1 MLRLL
6 CPLLAGIIL
15 AINLQFPI
23 PFLPIILLALF
34 LVSFF
39 LILNQNLNQNYHKR
53 WMHGAG
59 ISLTLLVL
67 GLFVVQQNWE
77 QQTPSHF
84 SNRPYDL
91 LLARVTEEHQE
102 KEKTWKL
109 QVQVHFCG
117 KTGSLEPS
125 MGKILIYLSKKQQ
138 AQTIPNYG
146 DWILIRQKAKLIPP
160 PSNPGTFDYRQYMAT
175 QSVYHQLFLETGK
188 WKLLPC
194 RSTSD
199 LKGISIQVKSYLL
212 KRMAESNIGGKEY
225 AVAAALILGQ
235 DDWLDYETRSEFSHS
250 GVVHILGISG
260 LHVGILYLV
269 LNFVLSFLNKKPRH
283 QLIKTIIILL
293 IIWFYALITG
303 LSPAALRAATM
314 FSFVL
319 LGKLGDRNMHI
330 INALAASAF
339 FLLVFDPY
347 LVTNIGF
354 LFSYLAVLGIVLMHE
369 PLYSIIEFRWKW
381 MDKIWSLIAM
391 TLVAQISTVPITL
404 YFFHQFP
411 TYFLPANL
419 LVIPLSNLIIYSG
432 MAILIFSFI
441 PIISGFFG
449 LITSWM
455 LKLLFLI
462 TSVIDKLPF
471 ALIQPVYIGMPQL
484 LLLYA
489 LIVSAIVF
497 IHTKHKLA
505 LFAAFA
511 FLLFALAVG
520 SVHKIKAVEQ
530 QKIMAF
536 SINKHTAIAWIKGT
550 DCLITADTGLLSNQ
564 KLMEQTVL
572 PGLIELGVKNIEYSG
587 LFKPYFS
594 EKLRLKIDTVSCG
607 SYTQFGQSRNF
618 ILYQL
623 PDIPA
628 GKRKIQLDNLFI
640 TGNIYAEYKKLN
652 TAFMSSRIILD
663 CSNSAFR
670 CNKWQESVTENSV
683 EMINLRDEGALMLDI
698 Y

>member
-15 AINLQFPI
+15 AINLEYPI
-23 PFLPIILLALF
+23 PFLPLILLSLF
-34 LVSFF
+34 LACF
-39 LILNQNLNQNYHKR
+39 LLIINQKLNQKYHRR
-53 WMHGAG
+53 WIQGAG
-59 ISLTLLVL
+59 ISLALVAL
-67 GLFVVQQNWE
+67 GLYVVQQNWK
-77 QQTPSHF
+77 QLNPSHF
-84 SNRPYDL
+84 SNRQYEL
-91 LLARVTEEHQE
+91 MLARVAEEPQE

-109 QVQVHFCG
+109 QVQVHYCG
-117 KTGSLEPS
+117 YTGSLEPS
-125 MGKILIYLSKKQQ
+125 MGKVLVYLSKKQQ
-138 AQTIPNYG
+138 PITIPNYG
-146 DWILIRQKAKLIPP
+146 DWLLIRQVAKPIPP

-175 QSVYHQLFLETGK
+175 QSVYHQLFLESGK
-188 WKLLPC
+188 WKILTKNK
-194 RSTSD
+194 STDIIGLS
-199 LKGISIQVKSYLL
+199 LKVKNFLL

-269 LNFVLSFLNKKPRH
+269 LNFLLSFLNKNPRL
-283 QLIKTIIILL
+283 QLLKIILILL

-369 PLYSIIEFRWKW
+369 PLYSIIEFRRKW
-381 MDKIWSLIAM
+381 LDKIWSLIAM

-419 LVIPLSNLIIYSG
+419 LVIPLSNFIIYSG

-441 PIISGFFG
+441 PIISGLFG
-449 LITSWM
+449 FITSWM

-462 TSVIDKLPF
+462 TSGIDKLPF
-471 ALIQPVYIGMPQL
+471 SLIQPVHIGMQQL

-489 LIVSAIVF
+489 VIGAIIVF
-497 IHTKHKLA
+497 IHTKHK
-505 LFAAFA
+505 
-511 FLLFALAVG
+511 FALYIAFGLLLLTMALG
-520 SVHKIKAVEQ
+520 SVNQIKAFGQ
-530 QKIMAF
+530 QKIIAF

-564 KLMEQTVL
+564 NLLEQTVL
-572 PGLIELGVKNIEYSG
+572 PGLIELGVKKFEYSG
-587 LFKPYFS
+587 LYEPYFS
-594 EKLRLKIDTVSCG
+594 EKLHLKIDTISCG
-607 SYTQFGQSRNF
+607 SYLQFGQSRNI
-618 ILYQL
+618 ILGHL
-623 PDIPA
+623 PNVPSNA
-628 GKRKIQLDNLFI
+628 VRIQLENLFI
-640 TGNIYAEYKKLN
+640 TGNIYADPDKLLN
-652 TAFMSSRIILD
+652 AFASKRLILD
-663 CSNSAFR
+663 GSNSVFR
-670 CNKWQESVTENSV
+670 CQKWEEGMKGRIEKIT
-683 EMINLRDEGALMLDI
+683 NLKNNGALTLEI
-698 Y
+698 N